1 MGNFARSW
9 SWARL
14 VPLLALFML
23 ACGGTDGVT
32 IDAPDAAPEV
42 DAAPDTT
49 VPDATPDATLPD
61 SGGKA
66 LATISPP
73 ALDFG
78 LLDCGGTAVDKSV
91 TIKNDGTAPLSWQLT
106 LANTTIF
113 TVTDPASGTLGPGE
127 SASINVHAQ
136 IDANATAAAKSTATL
151 TVTTDDPAH
160 FSTAV
165 ALSAIAAGAS
175 FQLAPSPAGFGIV
188 AVGTTAPV
196 TVTLTNSGN
205 KAAAV
210 HLATPADPQ
219 FTLAWAGSPADPTLP
234 PHTAGTVTARYAPTK
249 AESAAATAALV
260 ATGVV
265 CGGGSVTALSLT
277 GAGTSG
283 SFGYG
288 PASLDFGD
296 TDCGKTAA
304 PQTVTLTNTG
314 TLAFT
319 WTATLGR
326 GAGSPYTL
334 AFTNTTI
341 APNGGTGTIKV
352 TPKAVPQTSSTA
364 TNGFGDTITID
375 VTAGIPNEPTHQ
387 VALVQAARGAILRFA
402 DTTPIAFGDAP
413 LTTAA
418 TAPFAV
424 RNDGNA
430 PATVTAAM
438 TGGPVFGVTTGAL
451 GAIAGG
457 TVANDSA
464 TFQPTAT
471 GVQNAQLSV
480 AAAAGDVLCGPLPSP
495 RAASGRGTNGAI
507 ALGASSV
514 DFGLVDCGGRA
525 GPKTVTVRNTGT
537 LAFTWSAALTTGTS
551 AALTLTSTT
560 LAPGATGSIVVTPI
574 AIPATSAVTPNLYGD
589 TLTVTTDIVG
599 DTPHA
604 LPITMTAHGAIL
616 STSTS
621 DIQLGGVVATTSA
634 SQGFSVTNAGNAPA
648 SVTFGTTTAAFAVTP
663 APGTV
668 AAASSLT
675 FTATF
680 RPSAQIL
687 YADTAGLT
695 VGAGTPLC
703 GALPSPITL
712 GGTGTPP
719 TVSVAPTNLDFSLVA
734 CGSTATP
741 LAVTIQNTG
750 TAAMNYTASL
760 TSGAAFYGLGSTF
773 GTIAAQDSFD
783 IVVTPVAV
791 PAVSL
796 TTADL
801 YAGQLRI
808 TTTSPGDTPHTI
820 SLHETAQGARLSWNV
835 ASLDFGNVTVGA
847 TSSLPLVL
855 SNGGNLAAN
864 VTLGGFASPPFTVTP
879 SPAPVAGG
887 GTLGVTASFAP
898 TAAGATSGQTITVS
912 TADALCSALPAAIPI
927 TATGVP

>member
-1 MGNFARSW
+1 VF
-9 SWARL
+9 
-14 VPLLALFML
+14 V
-23 ACGGTDGVT
+23 
-32 IDAPDAAPEV
+32 
-42 DAAPDTT
+42 
-49 VPDATPDATLPD
+49 
-61 SGGKA
+61 
-66 LATISPP
+66 
-73 ALDFG
+73 
-78 LLDCGGTAVDKSV
+78 
-91 TIKNDGTAPLSWQLT
+91 
-106 LANTTIF
+106 
-113 TVTDPASGTLGPGE
+113 
-127 SASINVHAQ
+127 SIA
-136 IDANATAAAKSTATL
+136 
-151 TVTTDDPAH
+151 
-160 FSTAV
+160 
-165 ALSAIAAGAS
+165 
-175 FQLAPSPAGFGIV
+175 
-188 AVGTTAPV
+188 
-196 TVTLTNSGN
+196 LTNTGN

-219 FTLAWAGSPADPTLP
+219 FALTWQGSPGDLTLA
-234 PHTAGTVTARYAPTK
+234 PHTTASLTARYSPTTT
-249 AESAAATAALV
+249 ASASASAALV

-265 CGGGSVTALSLT
+265 CGGGSATALALT
-277 GAGTSG
+277 GSGTSG
-283 SFGYG
+283 SFGYA

-304 PQTVTLTNTG
+304 AKTVTITNSG

-326 GAGSPYTL
+326 GAASPYTL
-334 AFTNTTI
+334 AFANTTV
-341 APNGGTGTIKV
+341 APNGGTGTITV
-352 TPKAVPQTSSTA
+352 TPKQVPATSSTA
-364 TNGFGDTITID
+364 TNGFGDTLTID

-387 VALVQAARGAILRFA
+387 VDLVQTARGAVIRFA
-402 DTTPIAFGDAP
+402 DTTPIAFGDTP
-413 LTTAA
+413 LTTTA

-430 PATVTAAM
+430 PATLTSAI
-438 TGGPVFGVTTGAL
+438 TGGPVFGVTTAAL
-451 GAIAGG
+451 GAVAGG

-464 TFQPTAT
+464 RFTPTTT

-480 AAAAGDVLCGPLPSP
+480 AAAAGDVLCAPLPSP

-525 GPKTVTVRNTGT
+525 GPQTVTVKNTGT
-537 LAFTWSAALTTGTS
+537 LAFTWSAALATGTS
-551 AALTLTSTT
+551 TALTLTGTT

-574 AIPATSAVTPNLYGD
+574 AIPAVSAVTPNLYGD

-616 STSTS
+616 STSTA
-621 DIQLGGVVATTSA
+621 DIQLGGVVATTTA

-648 SVTFGTTTAAFAVTP
+648 SVTFTTTTPAFAVTP
-663 APGTV
+663 SPGTV
-668 AAASSLT
+668 VAATSTT

-680 RPSAQIL
+680 RPTAQVP
-687 YADTAGLT
+687 YSDTAGLT

-703 GALPSPITL
+703 GALPAPITL

-734 CGSTATP
+734 CGSTAPP

-750 TAAMNYTASL
+750 TAAMNYTAAL
-760 TSGAAFYGLGSTF
+760 TSGAAFYGLGSTS
-773 GTIAAQDSFD
+773 GTIPAQGSFD

-801 YAGQLRI
+801 YAGQLTI

-820 SLHETAQGARLSWNV
+820 SLHETAQGARLSWDV
-835 ASLDFGNVTVGA
+835 ASLDFGNVAVGA

-855 SNGGNLAAN
+855 SNGGNLSAT
-864 VTLGGFASPPFTVTP
+864 VTLAGFTTPPFTVTP
-879 SPAPVAGG
+879 SPSPVGG
-887 GTLGVTASFAP
+887 GATLGVTASFAP
-898 TAAGATSGQTITVS
+898 AAPGAVAGQTITVS
-912 TADALCSALPAAIPI
+912 TPQALCSALPAAIPI